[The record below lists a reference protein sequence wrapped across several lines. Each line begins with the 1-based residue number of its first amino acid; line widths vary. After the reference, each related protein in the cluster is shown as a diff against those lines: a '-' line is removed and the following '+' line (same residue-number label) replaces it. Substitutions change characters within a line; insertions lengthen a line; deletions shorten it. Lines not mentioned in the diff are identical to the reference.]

1 MRRLALLTLLL
12 AAPALAQEPQAP
24 PPAAP
29 AAAQPPPPPPSSATA
44 GGANLDELQ
53 KEYEKIRES
62 LFAARARAAAVS
74 SALYTSKVQ
83 VFLRY
88 TTPRFF
94 QVSRAVIRLD
104 GASVFDDSSSTIAAD
119 NVLRFDGFVA
129 PGKHQLTIRVD
140 AETKDDPSYTTST
153 ESTFTI
159 DVPARRMVTLR
170 AEAKDDGNMGY
181 SWGKKNKG
189 SYKLHLDIA
198 VEGKALADAT
208 AAKTAQR

>member
-1 MRRLALLTLLL
+1 MRRLALLALLL
-12 AAPALAQEPQAP
+12 AAPALAQAPQAP

-29 AAAQPPPPPPSSATA
+29 PPPPPQSGATA

-74 SALYTSKVQ
+74 SALYSSKVQ

-140 AETKDDPSYTTST
+140 AETKDDPSFTTST

-159 DVPARRMVTLR
+159 DVPARRMVILR

-189 SYKLHLDIA
+189 SYKLHLDVA
-198 VEGKALADAT
+198 VEGKALADAP